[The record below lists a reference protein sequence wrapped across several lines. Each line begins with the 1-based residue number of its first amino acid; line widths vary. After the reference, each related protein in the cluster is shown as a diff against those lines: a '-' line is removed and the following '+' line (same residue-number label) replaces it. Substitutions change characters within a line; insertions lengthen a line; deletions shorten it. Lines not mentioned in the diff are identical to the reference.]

1 MITMPRYID
10 ADALEKVFYSMSMCG
25 SSAYCNAFNAGVEKM
40 FEEIQN
46 APTLDLIPAPI
57 KCGECKY
64 SKRQPKGL
72 KLCLNPS
79 KQCGYVKDD
88 FYCANGKRKEQK

>member
-10 ADALEKVFYSMSMCG
+10 ADALEKIFYSMSMCS
-25 SSAYCNAFNAGVEKM
+25 SSAYCNAFNKGVEKM

-46 APTLDLIPAPI
+46 APTLDLVPAPV

-64 SKRQPKGL
+64 AKKYQKVYL
-72 KLCLNPS
+72 MCLNPD
-79 KQCGYVKDD
+79 KQCGFVNNG